1 MSVSHCCKANHPKTQ
16 RLKAA
21 TVLLSLP
28 VLGLDRAP
36 LWVLLRLW
44 SSGGVTGRGRQ
55 DARSHASW
63 AELAVAG
70 ESNEGGG
77 PEATCGLSMWLG
89 ILSARQL
96 DVQCLR
102 AFQEVESG
110 NSQLFTSRPGL
121 DRVPLPPHLFRR
133 EVTGPAQVKGRGK
146 RRPLMGR
153 I

>member
-44 SSGGVTGRGRQ
+44 SSGGVTGRMLAHMPR
-55 DARSHASW
+55 AW
-63 AELAVAG
+63 ADLAVAG

-121 DRVPLPPHLFRR
+121 DRVLLPPHLFRR